1 MANTG
6 EIKVAR
12 RVFFSFHFDNDYWR
26 TQQVRN
32 MGALEGQPL
41 CTPNA
46 WEEVKRKGKASIEKW
61 IADNMYGKSC
71 VVVLVGSQTASRP
84 WVIHE
89 IIKAWD
95 DRRGVLGIRVDRL
108 LDRNGQAS
116 AAGANPFDS
125 ITIGGTTR
133 KLSSV
138 VPLINPAGSDSKAVY
153 ASISNGI
160 EKWIEDA
167 IAIRG
172 RN

>member
-1 MANTG
+1 M
-6 EIKVAR
+6 AR
-12 RVFFSFHFDNDYWR
+12 RVFFSFHFNNDYWR

-61 IADNMYGKSC
+61 IADNMSGKSC
-71 VVVLVGSQTASRP
+71 VVVLVGSQTANRP
-84 WVIHE
+84 WVQHE
-89 IIKAWD
+89 IIKAWND
-95 DRRGVLGIRVDRL
+95 KKGVLGIRVNKL
-108 LDRNGQAS
+108 LDRNGQTS
-116 AAGANPFDS
+116 LAGANPFEA
-125 ITIGGTTR
+125 ITFNSGK
-133 KLSSV
+133 KLSEV
-138 VPLINPAGSDSKAVY
+138 VQLITPTGSDSKDIY

>member
-1 MANTG
+1 MINTG
-6 EIKVAR
+6 GFRVAR

-46 WEEVKRKGKASIEKW
+46 WEEVKRKGRASIEKW
-61 IADNMYGKSC
+61 IADNMHGKSC

-89 IIKAWD
+89 IVKAWD
-95 DRRGVLGIRVDRL
+95 DRRGVLGIRIDRL
-108 LDRNGQAS
+108 LDRNGQTS

-133 KLSSV
+133 KLSSM
-138 VPLINPAGSDSKAVY
+138 VPLITPTGNDSKAVY

>member
-1 MANTG
+1 M
-6 EIKVAR
+6 VR

-41 CTPNA
+41 CTPNV
-46 WEEVKRKGKASIEKW
+46 WEEVKRKGNASIEKW
-61 IADNMYGKSC
+61 IGDNMDGKSC
-71 VVVLVGSQTASRP
+71 VIVLVGSQTASRP

-89 IIKAWD
+89 IIKAWN

-108 LDRNGQAS
+108 LDRNSQTS
-116 AAGANPFDS
+116 IAGANPFDS
-125 ITIGGTTR
+125 ITIGGTNR

-138 VPLINPAGSDSKAVY
+138 APLITPSGNDSKTVY

-160 EKWIEDA
+160 EQWIEDA
-167 IAIRG
+167 IAIRD